1 KQADEEEL
9 TWGGLWAFYVPLA
22 MTPFLLI
29 AAQPIIST
37 AMSRMNQPLDSLAA
51 WPVVAGL
58 TFTFRSLGVAFNEV
72 VISLIARGES
82 AKLLARFTRRA
93 SIIVSLAFLLLL
105 ITPLHEF
112 LLETAFA
119 LPHGLHE
126 LCHVGLWICCLL
138 PGLNFY
144 QSWYMGVLLSKKKT
158 MPIVESVVLFL
169 LVAAGVLSWGVMIDN
184 EIGLYYGAAAYASAM
199 ALRTLWLQ
207 LRSRSVRKAFQAQPE
222 EATQVF
228 NQLAAN

>member
-1 KQADEEEL
+1 
-9 TWGGLWAFYVPLA
+9 
-22 MTPFLLI
+22 
-29 AAQPIIST
+29 
-37 AMSRMNQPLDSLAA
+37 
-51 WPVVAGL
+51 
-58 TFTFRSLGVAFNEV
+58 
-72 VISLIARGES
+72 
-82 AKLLARFTRRA
+82 
-93 SIIVSLAFLLLL
+93 
-105 ITPLHEF
+105 
-112 LLETAFA
+112 
-119 LPHGLHE
+119 
-126 LCHVGLWICCLL
+126 
-138 PGLNFY
+138 
-144 QSWYMGVLLSKKKT
+144 MGVLLSKKKT